1 MGSKVALIGR
11 LWEGEVDMLR
21 ARTDDTDLVALL
33 AFYSREIATE
43 YLTFSEELQGE
54 GWDVVEVDLLDLA
67 AICATFGV
75 GYIALPTEFGLGGAA
90 VGSALDM
97 LNVLAFR

>member
-1 MGSKVALIGR
+1 MDRVAIAR
-11 LWEGEVDMLR
+11 RVEDGEVDMLR
-21 ARTDDTDLVALL
+21 ARTKDTDQTALL
-33 AFYSREIATE
+33 AFYDAEIATE
-43 YLTFSEELQGE
+43 HLSGSEELEGE
-54 GWDVVEVDLLDLA
+54 DWVAIEVDLLALA

-97 LNVLAFR
+97 LEVLSSR

>member
-1 MGSKVALIGR
+1 MDRVAIAR
-11 LWEGEVDMLR
+11 RVEDGEVDMLR
-21 ARTDDTDLVALL
+21 ARTEDTDQTALL
-33 AFYSREIATE
+33 AFYDAEIATE
-43 YLTFSEELQGE
+43 YLSGSEELEGE
-54 GWDVVEVDLLDLA
+54 DWVAIEVDLLALA

-97 LNVLAFR
+97 LEVLSSR